1 MSEARCVY
9 RVHVEPGG
17 CTGGGAAWAHL
28 AAPRSGRSRQLQVRL
43 RHLQHSNQKFT
54 RVKTEAFLRCCV
66 HRGVEHVGMGVN
78 NKTTR
83 AIFEKWAVRWAQARV
98 VGEVGGRYLL
108 WSAPSGVLQIGY
120 LQQRPAASNSQ
131 ARLGQPLLTP
141 SFSSCSWRLLS
152 GHETAGRQLREFE

>member
-1 MSEARCVY
+1 MGEAGCVY

-28 AAPRSGRSRQLQVRL
+28 AAPRLGRSQQLQVRL

-54 RVKTEAFLRCCV
+54 RMKTGTFFRCCV
-66 HRGVEHVGMGVN
+66 ARGVEHVGMGVN

-98 VGEVGGRYLL
+98 VGEVGGGYLL
-108 WSAPSGVLQIGY
+108 
-120 LQQRPAASNSQ
+120 
-131 ARLGQPLLTP
+131 
-141 SFSSCSWRLLS
+141 
-152 GHETAGRQLREFE
+152 